1 MRFLNTICQ
10 MWRDGQNR
18 YGKPMPTLFHTSH
31 PGMCAA
37 LRRSPLWTQ
46 VSARLYGENKARS
59 ARSIARSREKSGA
72 QGSLGGSYGY
82 GGHFRAVQGFRYIGG
97 ATCVS

>member
-1 MRFLNTICQ
+1 MCMERAVSGQGAGVGMRFLNTICQ

-46 VSARLYGENKARS
+46 VSARLYGENKAKGRGCV
-59 ARSIARSREKSGA
+59 IFDTIPTP
-72 QGSLGGSYGY
+72 LLV
-82 GGHFRAVQGFRYIGG
+82 RANF
-97 ATCVS
+97 